1 MRSGPRYCPMPRT
14 IHPILIVEDD
24 APTQMLLETLV
35 QRHGYASV
43 TAPNGQAAID
53 LLSAR
58 DFTAVILDLMMPEVG
73 GADVI
78 AFLSRRRKRVPVIVC
93 TAAGLDKTAELDPG
107 IVSAVLRKPFDIE
120 VLMTTIFGLTA
131 HGMPSKVLIVDN
143 DVKSRYALRA
153 LLAPAESLETEDSD
167 QVLAMVREQRPE
179 VVIAA
184 ESAAERLA
192 GADVPVVVITS
203 KRLDDRERATL
214 LQRAAGVI
222 ERKNLSRQTLADV
235 FDEILGRG

>member
-1 MRSGPRYCPMPRT
+1 MPHT

-24 APTQMLLETLV
+24 APTQTLLETLV

-53 LLSAR
+53 LLGAR

-78 AFLSRRRKRVPVIVC
+78 AFLSRQRNRVPVIVC
-93 TAAGLDKTAELDPG
+93 TAAGPDKTAEFDPDV
-107 IVSAVLRKPFDIE
+107 VSAVLRKPFDIE
-120 VLMTTIFGLTA
+120 FLMTTIFRLTA
-131 HGMPSKVLIVDN
+131 HGMPSKVLVVDD

-153 LLAPAESLETEDSD
+153 LLAPAESLEAENGD
-167 QVLAMVREQRPE
+167 QALAMVRERRPE
-179 VVIAA
+179 VVVAV

-192 GADVPVVVITS
+192 SADVPVVIITS
-203 KRLDDRERATL
+203 KPLDGRER
-214 LQRAAGVI
+214 AGVI
-222 ERKNLSRQTLADV
+222 ERKNLSRQTLTDV
-235 FDEILGRG
+235 FDAILGRG

>member
-1 MRSGPRYCPMPRT
+1 MART

-53 LLSAR
+53 QLRAR

-78 AFLSRRRKRVPVIVC
+78 AFLSRERKGVPVIVC
-93 TAAGLDKTAELDPG
+93 TAAGLDKTAELGPG

-131 HGMPSKVLIVDN
+131 HGMPAKVLIVDS
-143 DVKSRYALRA
+143 DVRSRYALRA
-153 LLAPAESLETEDSD
+153 LLAPAAALEAESGD
-167 QVLAMVREQRPE
+167 QALAIVREQRPD
-179 VVIAA
+179 VVVAV

-192 GADVPVVVITS
+192 GADVPVVVIVS
-203 KRLDDRERATL
+203 KHLDDREREAL
-214 LQRAAGVI
+214 LQRAAGII

>member
-1 MRSGPRYCPMPRT
+1 MTRT

-24 APTQMLLETLV
+24 TPTQMLLETLV

-53 LLSAR
+53 LLGAR

-78 AFLSRRRKRVPVIVC
+78 AFLARARKGVPVIVC
-93 TAAGLDKTAELDPG
+93 TAAGLDKTAELGPE

-120 VLMTTIFGLTA
+120 VLMTTIFGLTR
-131 HGMPSKVLIVDN
+131 HGMPSTVLIVDD
-143 DVKSRYALRA
+143 DVKARYALKA
-153 LLAPAESLETEDSD
+153 LLAPAESLEAENAD
-167 QVLAMVREQRPE
+167 QALAIVRERRPE
-179 VVIAA
+179 VVVAV

-192 GADVPVVVITS
+192 GADVPVVIIVS
-203 KRLDDRERATL
+203 KQLDDRERAAL
-214 LQRAAGVI
+214 LQRAAAVI
-222 ERKNLSRQTLADV
+222 ERKNLSRQTLTDV
-235 FDEILGRG
+235 FDVVLRRG